1 MCLHGCSLRTVLL
14 LCIISCSFIMCRKKV
29 EAPSFPGVREEY
41 HSFVPVQE
49 AVNEVFG
56 GYYVALP
63 PRYEARIDSFP
74 LLLFLHGLGQMG
86 NGSSDLHYITFDG
99 IGRLIAKGKF
109 PVSFAS
115 GGRLFSFIVV
125 SPQSSQIPT
134 EADVKEL
141 LDHVTST
148 YRVDR
153 SRVYLSGL
161 SMGARVVTLAA
172 AAYAEEFAAI
182 VPIAGVAVGPGM
194 QNRCKAMAEA
204 ELPVWELHN
213 LDDPMAPIAQAQ
225 QFISALA
232 GFNPRVKP
240 RFTVFDVY
248 GHDAWTT
255 ALDPVFQENGMN
267 IYEWM
272 LQYSR

>member
-1 MCLHGCSLRTVLL
+1 MCLHGYSLRTVIL
-14 LCIISCSFIMCRKKV
+14 LCIISISFVMCRKKV
-29 EAPSFPGVREEY
+29 EPPSFPGVLEEY
-41 HSFVPVQE
+41 HSFVPVRQ

-99 IGRLIAKGKF
+99 IGRLIHNRNF

-125 SPQSSQIPT
+125 SPQSNRTPM
-134 EADVKEL
+134 EADVKEF

-182 VPIAGVAVGPGM
+182 VPIAGVAVGPGL
-194 QNRCKAMAEA
+194 QNRCKVMAEA
-204 ELPVWELHN
+204 GLPVWELHN
-213 LDDPMAPIAQAQ
+213 LDDPMAPVSQAQ
-225 QFISALA
+225 QFISVLSD
-232 GFNPRVKP
+232 FSPRVKP

-255 ALDPVFQENGMN
+255 ALDPAYKENGMN

>member
-1 MCLHGCSLRTVLL
+1 
-14 LCIISCSFIMCRKKV
+14 MCRKKV
-29 EAPSFPGVREEY
+29 EATSLPGVLEEY
-41 HSFVPVQE
+41 HSFVPVQQPI
-49 AVNEVFG
+49 NRVFG
-56 GYYVALP
+56 GYYIGLP
-63 PRYEARIDSFP
+63 PRYNERSDSFP
-74 LLLFLHGLGQMG
+74 LILFLHGLGQMG

-99 IGRLIAKGKF
+99 IGRLIHNGNF

-125 SPQSSQIPT
+125 SPQSNRTPIES
-134 EADVKEL
+134 DVKEL
-141 LDHVTST
+141 LDHMTRT
-148 YRVDR
+148 YRIDR

-161 SMGARVVTLAA
+161 SMGARVVTLTA

-182 VPIAGVAVGPGM
+182 VPIAGVAVGAGM
-194 QNRCKAMAEA
+194 QNTCKAIAEA
-204 ELPVWELHN
+204 GLPVWELHN
-213 LDDPMAPIAQAQ
+213 LDDPMAPVAQAQ
-225 QFISALA
+225 QFISGIT

-248 GHDAWTT
+248 GHDAWIT
-255 ALDPVFQENGMN
+255 ALEADFKENGMN